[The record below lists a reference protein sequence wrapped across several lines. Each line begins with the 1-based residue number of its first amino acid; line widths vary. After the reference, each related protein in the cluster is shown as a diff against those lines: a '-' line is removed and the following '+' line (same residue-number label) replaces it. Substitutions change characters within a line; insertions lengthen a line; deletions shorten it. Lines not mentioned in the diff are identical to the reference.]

1 VHILLEKL
9 MVEPSDSCRIADNPI
24 KPMWTDLIDMIEK
37 YARRLWRTAMR
48 GHVFNLELAKTIG
61 FASLMLVGISLAED
75 WFAGMVFEN
84 VGFVYLY
91 FLPIWFSARKGGRL
105 AGGLISVM
113 TATKW
118 AMFADARYPFLAWML
133 NVVILAGVMMIFE
146 TLERRMA
153 RVSKEAATDP
163 LTGLLNRAAF
173 VNRGKEILHETEN
186 TRSQCAVVLLDC
198 NKFKSIND
206 QYGHAAGDE
215 ALKVLA
221 RALKDSSQGDDLIA
235 RLGGDEFVVLL
246 AETDSIG
253 ANLFMNRLNGTL
265 RRASA
270 ELAFELSASAGI
282 AYYGYDGRSLDILM
296 QVADEKMYRNK
307 QRSNLALATVAE
319 SGVSNI
325 I

>member
-1 VHILLEKL
+1 
-9 MVEPSDSCRIADNPI
+9 
-24 KPMWTDLIDMIEK
+24 
-37 YARRLWRTAMR
+37 
-48 GHVFNLELAKTIG
+48 
-61 FASLMLVGISLAED
+61 
-75 WFAGMVFEN
+75 
-84 VGFVYLY
+84 
-91 FLPIWFSARKGGRL
+91 
-105 AGGLISVM
+105 
-113 TATKW
+113 
-118 AMFADARYPFLAWML
+118 
-133 NVVILAGVMMIFE
+133 MMIFE

-173 VNRGKEILHETEN
+173 VNRGREILHETEN

-198 NKFKSIND
+198 NKFKAIND
-206 QYGHAAGDE
+206 QYGHAAGDG

-307 QRSNLALATVAE
+307 QRSNLALATMAE

-325 I
+325 L